1 MNSRNTRA
9 FALGV
14 LLSVC
19 IIGIFYFSIDDKK
32 APEMNIDR
40 AKTFLEE
47 KGYVVLTKDNY
58 DQMEE
63 TLSNQTSK
71 GEKEQTPLPDPSK
84 PEESTTAYQLEIVS
98 GMVSR
103 DIAEIL
109 AKEKI
114 IDDANRFELYLEEN
128 GYSKKIQLGS
138 FELTSKMSY
147 KDMAKIITKS

>member
-9 FALGV
+9 FAFGV

-19 IIGIFYFSIDDKK
+19 IIGIFYFTIDDKK

-40 AKTFLEE
+40 AKTILEE
-47 KGYVVLTKDNY
+47 KGYVVLTKDKY
-58 DQMEE
+58 DQIEE

-71 GEKEQTPLPDPSK
+71 GEKEQTPLPDPPKS
-84 PEESTTAYQLEIVS
+84 EELSTAYQLEIMS

-103 DIAEIL
+103 DIAETL

-128 GYSKKIQLGS
+128 GYSKKIQLGL

-147 KDMAKIITKS
+147 KDIAKIITKS

>member
-1 MNSRNTRA
+1 MNRRNTQA
-9 FALGV
+9 FAFGV

-40 AKTFLEE
+40 AKTFIEE

-58 DQMEE
+58 KQMEK

-71 GEKEQTPLPDPSK
+71 EKKEQTPDPPKSK
-84 PEESTTAYQLEIVS
+84 ESVTAYQLEIVS

-103 DIAEIL
+103 DIADIL

>member
-1 MNSRNTRA
+1 MNRRNTRA
-9 FALGV
+9 FAFGV

-40 AKTFLEE
+40 AKTILEE

-58 DQMEE
+58 NQMEK

-71 GEKEQTPLPDPSK
+71 EKKEQTPDPPKSK
-84 PEESTTAYQLEIVS
+84 ESVTAYQLEIVS

-103 DIAEIL
+103 DIADIL